1 MYLSSLPPIH
11 RCIFL
16 YDFAMTQLIT
26 LTPLQKIQIDPEDL
40 LSIKRNDLVP
50 LLDNQSRLNLYADQ
64 LIQAQSVLLNGVD
77 THLTQKLSQVIA
89 QIIEQ
94 LSNSQK
100 KLKQRKFNALQKWL
114 GLDLEFSA
122 GQVKYFKDL
131 DVLIQEA
138 NYLNQK
144 IAIEIQKSQSRYQQ
158 ALGFREQMAKYIRA
172 AQEFLGEYPAFVKN
186 RHPLDNF
193 EERLSKK
200 IHTLETLQASND
212 IALTQMQLTQQL
224 SLSLMDRFK
233 EAQQVLIPAWQY
245 HLKQNAEQQSRAS
258 VQELDK
264 SREKLITS
272 LKKSLEQK

>member
-1 MYLSSLPPIH
+1 
-11 RCIFL
+11 
-16 YDFAMTQLIT
+16 MTQFIE
-26 LTPLQKIQIDPEDL
+26 LTPLQQIEIDPTEL

-50 LLDNQSRLNLYADQ
+50 LLDNQGRLNLYADQ

-77 THLTQKLSQVIA
+77 TQLTQKLSQVIT

-94 LSNSQK
+94 LSNSKK
-100 KLKQRKFNALQKWL
+100 KLKQRKFNVLQKWL

-138 NYLNQK
+138 NFLNQK
-144 IAIEIQKSQSRYQQ
+144 MAIEIQKSQIRFQQ

-172 AQEFLGEYPAFVKN
+172 AQEFLHEYPQFLKN

-200 IHTLETLQASND
+200 INTLETLQASND
-212 IALTQMQLTQQL
+212 IALAQMQLTQQL
-224 SLSLMDRFK
+224 SYSLMDRFK

-245 HLKQNAEQQSRAS
+245 HLKQNSEQQSVAS
-258 VQELDK
+258 VGELDK
-264 SREKLITS
+264 SREKLIAL

>member
-1 MYLSSLPPIH
+1 
-11 RCIFL
+11 
-16 YDFAMTQLIT
+16 MTRLIS
-26 LTPLQKIQIDPEDL
+26 LTPLQHIQIDPEEL

-50 LLDNQSRLNLYADQ
+50 LLDNQNRLNLYADQ

-77 THLTQKLSQVIA
+77 TQLTKKLSQVIA

-94 LSNSQK
+94 LSHSQK
-100 KLKQRKFNALQKWL
+100 KLKQRKFNALQRWL

-131 DVLIQEA
+131 DMLIQEA

-144 IAIEIQKSQSRYQQ
+144 MAIEIQKSQARYQQ

-172 AQEFLGEYPAFVKN
+172 AQEFLGEYPVFVKN

-200 IHTLETLQASND
+200 INTLETLQASND
-212 IALTQMQLTQQL
+212 IALAQMQLTQQL

-233 EAQQVLIPAWQY
+233 EAQYVLIPAWQY
-245 HLKQNAEQQSRAS
+245 HLKQNSEQQSMTS
-258 VQELDK
+258 IEELDN
-264 SREKLITS
+264 SREKLINS
-272 LKKSLEQK
+272 LKKSLAQK